1 METSFITSIGVFLTF
16 FATCYNAYV
25 LRKNI
30 KTTKYIETISAE
42 RIKWLEI
49 IKRET
54 SETISIITETLVF
67 YNGDIENRQSQTP
80 NDVSHEFEYHKYF
93 LDSPTKDAFRFYVKK
108 DFKDL
113 ISKLYILKLRIN
125 HEENTETIKLIDYF
139 INFYIDIL
147 YVSDKNIEEAKE
159 NIKKLINNTQ
169 KSIDNEW
176 EKVKKET
183 RKI

>member
-1 METSFITSIGVFLTF
+1 MTKKKFYYS
-16 FATCYNAYV
+16 
-25 LRKNI
+25 
-30 KTTKYIETISAE
+30 KTTK
-42 RIKWLEI
+42 
-49 IKRET
+49 
-54 SETISIITETLVF
+54 
-67 YNGDIENRQSQTP
+67 G
-80 NDVSHEFEYHKYF
+80 
-93 LDSPTKDAFRFYVKK
+93 TKELLLKK

-169 KSIDNEW
+169 KSLDNEW

>member
-1 METSFITSIGVFLTF
+1 MTIQTNLADNHRYLQQNSSTKF
-16 FATCYNAYV
+16 FHQWNE
-25 LRKNI
+25 L
-30 KTTKYIETISAE
+30 
-42 RIKWLEI
+42 LQGEI
-49 IKRET
+49 
-54 SETISIITETLVF
+54 
-67 YNGDIENRQSQTP
+67 
-80 NDVSHEFEYHKYF
+80 EYHKYF

-169 KSIDNEW
+169 KSLDNEW